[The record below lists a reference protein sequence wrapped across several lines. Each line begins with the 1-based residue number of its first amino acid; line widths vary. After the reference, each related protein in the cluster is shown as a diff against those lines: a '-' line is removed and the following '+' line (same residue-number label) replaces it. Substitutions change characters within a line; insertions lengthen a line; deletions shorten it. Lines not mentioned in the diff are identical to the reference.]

1 MYQPTLPVGPAPLG
15 PPDKVAASFWRA
27 GGSVLLNGK
36 LTGELDDVL
45 ARLPA
50 FDRVPFSAPDG
61 IDNQFLDAIVRREE
75 PRRGL
80 PAVPVAVVSKRYQLL
95 PHPEAADAV
104 RAALRSIGVHPRDM
118 AAEAQLTSYGARMHL
133 QVRLP
138 REFDFDPGDG
148 HPMALRLICLNS
160 VDGSSPLRMLLGW
173 YRFVCANGLVVGA
186 TRNEWRLIHREGMM
200 PADVAPLLQAGLELA
215 EREKAALVEWRT
227 TPVAAS
233 RLRPFADGRLASAW
247 GVRLAA
253 RFLHI
258 AVTGF
263 DAELAYPF
271 EPGPPSAKT
280 MAPSRRVPGSPAFVQ
295 TAWDA
300 CQSLAWLAKERR
312 DPRERVEKMLQIP
325 ELMQGVLGGR

>member
-1 MYQPTLPVGPAPLG
+1 MPRAQALAPLSVG
-15 PPDKVAASFWRA
+15 QKYLL
-27 GGSVLLNGK
+27 GGNSQ
-36 LTGELDDVL
+36 GELDEVL

-50 FDRVPFSAPDG
+50 FDRVPFSTPGSADNSFLKVQAPP
-61 IDNQFLDAIVRREE
+61 LE
-75 PRRGL
+75 PGRGL
-80 PAVPVAVVSKRYQLL
+80 PAVPVAVVSKRYELL

-104 RAALRSIGVHPRDM
+104 RAALCAIGVHPRDM
-118 AAEAQLTSYGARMHL
+118 QAEAQLSAYGARMHL

-138 REFDFDPGDG
+138 RQYDFDPGDG
-148 HPMALRLICLNS
+148 HPLALRLICLNS

-173 YRFVCANGLVVGA
+173 YRFVCANGLAVGT
-186 TRNEWRLIHREGMM
+186 TRCEWRLVHREGMM

-215 EREKAALVEWRT
+215 EREKAVLREWRAI
-227 TPVAAS
+227 PIAPAH
-233 RLRPFADGRLASAW
+233 LGAFADRHLAAAW

-263 DAELAYPF
+263 DAELAFPF

-280 MAPSRRVPGSPAFVQ
+280 LSPTRRVPGSPAFSQ

-300 CQSLAWLAKERR
+300 CQALAWLAKDRKE
-312 DPRERVEKMLQIP
+312 PRERVDRMLEIP
-325 ELMQGVLGGR
+325 ELMQGLMGRQ